1 MKKRTISS
9 AMSLMLVIGGFGLVG
24 CGNTESHSSALTSS
38 EEEYHGDYSVRV
50 TAIGSTTI
58 SESKTLQLRSSV
70 TGTNEKNVTWSSS
83 DETVAIVNSS
93 GLVTGVSQGKA
104 TITASLNIEP
114 RCKGSVEITVEA
126 AALPTSLTIKGI
138 QEGIQWVGDTAK
150 LEIQAQ
156 PADASSLVRWTSS
169 DTDVATVSEEGH
181 LQFLNP
187 GSVTITATSVA
198 DPKVTVSKDFTVKY
212 GVFSSTMGSS
222 MWDISQQA
230 EENARVSLS
239 NDNSGGYNSLY
250 YRHVQSTKYYA
261 EAFFKVSG
269 LTANSWDWQGV
280 GLGHGLNDSD
290 TRFFTFSPH
299 SPVNTANSFNKCI
312 VRDMPTSWGALTNR
326 SQMWGEHG
334 LDFINCFEDGVKIAT
349 LRDGDMYYYLIN
361 DEVYYVDETTKYSD
375 VPTYPVLV
383 SESLPCTVTSY
394 RATDDE
400 TEIDAILATEEFHK
414 TFYPNNIDIVDYDN
428 DSRIVF
434 NSDRFSSKDNKVKY
448 LGDKGKVVRNFEIEM
463 DVKNMNFNS
472 ERVGRHF
479 TGLTINLSR
488 YDAAD
493 SVESL
498 MIGRSKDPSNP
509 NLIARYLSWD
519 FTKAMED
526 DECIVKEN
534 ATTNPIRSNATDPF
548 HVKITRTIDESNKSN
563 FKMFIDGEE
572 VVFDQTSI
580 ALQERYTAAYLL
592 WIGGEYST
600 CTVENFT
607 LRSNIQE

>member
-9 AMSLMLVIGGFGLVG
+9 VMSLMLVFAGFTWTG
-24 CGNTESHSSALTSS
+24 CGKTVSNSSASTNS

-58 SESKTLQLRSSV
+58 SASKTVQLRSSV
-70 TGTNEKNVTWSSS
+70 TGTNEKNVTWRSS

-93 GLVTGVSQGKA
+93 GLVTGISQGKA
-104 TITASLNIEP
+104 IITASLNIEP

-126 AALPTSLTIKGI
+126 AALPTSLTITGF
-138 QEGIQWVGDTAK
+138 QEGVQWVGDTADLK
-150 LEIQAQ
+150 IQTQ
-156 PADASSLVRWTSS
+156 PSDASSLVRWQSS
-169 DTDVATVSEEGH
+169 DTDVAAVSEDGK
-181 LQFLNP
+181 LSFLNP
-187 GSVTITATSVA
+187 GSVTVTATSLA
-198 DPKVTVSKDFTVKY
+198 DQSISASETFTVKY

-222 MWDISQQA
+222 MWDISRQA
-230 EENARVSLS
+230 DEDAKVLLS
-239 NDNSGGYNSLY
+239 DDNSGGYNSLY

-269 LTANSWDWQGV
+269 LTSNSWDWQGV

-334 LDFINCFEDGVKIAT
+334 LDYINCFEDGVKIAT
-349 LRDGDMYYYLIN
+349 LRDGDLYYYLID
-361 DEVYYVDETTKYSD
+361 DEVYYVDETSKYSD

-400 TEIDAILATEEFHK
+400 AEIDAMLATKEFQK
-414 TFYPNNIDIVDYDN
+414 TFYPNNIDIVDYDD

-434 NSDRFSSKDNKVKY
+434 NSDRFSNKDNKVKY

-463 DVKNMNFNS
+463 DVRNMSFNS
-472 ERVGRHF
+472 ERIGRHF
-479 TGLTINLSR
+479 TGLTVNFSR

-498 MIGRSKDPSNP
+498 MIGRSKDPADT

-519 FTKAMED
+519 FTKAMEND
-526 DECIVKEN
+526 DCVVKEN
-534 ATTNPIRSNATDPF
+534 STTDPVLSNATDSF
-548 HVKITRTIDESNKSN
+548 HLKITRTIDESNKSN
-563 FKMFIDGEE
+563 FKMFVDGKE
-572 VVFDQTSI
+572 VVFDQTSV
-580 ALQERYTAAYLL
+580 ALQERYTSAYLL